1 MAKKTGCPKRKVVGS
16 PQNLAEAAQS
26 LTDIGAVKRRI
37 EELNRALNEEI
48 ERAKS
53 EAAKKAVP
61 LAEKRQQLFEGLYV
75 FAGRHRAELTQD
87 GKTRTVSV
95 VSGDFGWRTTPPAV
109 SIRNAEKV
117 LAELHSKGLTAF
129 IRTKEEINKEAM
141 LANQEDAL
149 QVPGVK
155 IGQHEEF
162 FAKPSEVDAEMSAPS
177 ERLKKTVE

>member
-1 MAKKTGCPKRKVVGS
+1 MVKKTGCPKRKVVGS

-26 LTDIGAVKRRI
+26 LTDIGTVKRRI
-37 EELNRALNEEI
+37 EELNRALNEEV
-48 ERAKS
+48 ECAKS
-53 EAAKKAVP
+53 EAAKKVAP
-61 LAEKRQQLFEGLYV
+61 LEEKRQQMIEGLYV

-95 VSGDFGWRTTPPAV
+95 VSGDFGWRMTPPAV
-109 SIRNAEKV
+109 SIRNTEKV
-117 LAELHSKGLTAF
+117 LAELHSRRLTAF

-141 LANQEDAL
+141 LANQENAL
-149 QVPGVK
+149 PVPGVK
-155 IGQHEEF
+155 ISQHEEF